1 MRGSDWLTFGEAKVQ
16 AKLNVGA
23 VFPSLNS
30 GLNGGAVDKEAGA
43 VQLTGL
49 SKSKDG
55 GVGRFGET

>member
-1 MRGSDWLTFGEAKVQ
+1 MTFGEEKLP

-30 GLNGGAVDKEAGA
+30 GLNGGAVDQEAGA

-49 SKSKDG
+49 SKIKDG